1 MIKVSDYIFQFLRS
15 KGVDTIFSVSGGAAA
30 HLLDSARNTDFT
42 FICNYHEQ
50 ACAMAAEG
58 YAKMANKPACVL
70 VTNGPG
76 SSNTITGVLGAFQDS
91 VPMIVISGQVP
102 STQSLASTDLELRQL
117 GVQECDI
124 VRMVSPITKYAA
136 QVTTAKDI
144 QMHLETAYRLSTTGR
159 MGPVWLD
166 IPLDVQNQLIE
177 LHESAPEVE
186 ETTTTYDIDTI
197 INVIL
202 SAKKP
207 VIVVGN
213 GIHLSQTEERFNTLK
228 SLLNI
233 PVVSTWTAKDLLEET
248 DPTYAGNF
256 GLLGE
261 RAANFTIQ
269 RADALLILGS
279 RLSIPNTGYRTDLFS
294 PDSTKIMVDID
305 AAELNK
311 HTLKIDYPINDD
323 LACFLDKLIG
333 RLQSITIPSWEPW
346 RTKTQEWKAKYPV
359 FLPEYAEVPA
369 RINSFYFME
378 ILSKELTPNHTV
390 VTDMG
395 TSYTCTMQSLQLHGG
410 TRLFTSSACCS
421 MGFGLPGAIGA
432 YYADSSRDVVLIA
445 GDGGMQMNLQELQ
458 TVIHNKI
465 PLKIFVLNNNG
476 YLAITLMQD
485 NLFGGKYI
493 GSNADSGVS
502 SPNFVKLAEV
512 YGLKT
517 YRFTNNSDLLS
528 GIGSVMAEK
537 GPVLCEIDMLENQLL
552 IPRVQSAK
560 DSEGRII
567 SNSLEN
573 MFPYLSEDEMREIM
587 SV

>member
-30 HLLDSARNTDFT
+30 HLLDSARTTDFT

-58 YAKMANKPACVL
+58 YAKIANKPACVL

-102 STQSLASTDLELRQL
+102 STQLLSTSELTLRQL

-124 VRMVSPITKYAA
+124 IKMVSSITKYAV
-136 QVTTAKDI
+136 QVTDANEI
-144 QMHLETAYRLSTTGR
+144 QKHLETAYHLSTTGR

-166 IPLDVQNQLIE
+166 IPLDIQNQLIE
-177 LHESAPEVE
+177 LHEVTLEMDEVDSS
-186 ETTTTYDIDTI
+186 YDIDK
-197 INVIL
+197 VIDVL
-202 SAKKP
+202 ISAKKP

-213 GIHLSQTEERFNTLK
+213 GIHLSKTEEKFDILK

-233 PVVSTWTAKDLLEET
+233 PVISTWTAKDLLHQT
-248 DPTYAGNF
+248 DPTFVGNF

-261 RAANFTIQ
+261 RAANFAIQ

-294 PDSTKIMVDID
+294 PHSTKIMVDID
-305 AAELNK
+305 PAELAK
-311 HTLKIDYPINDD
+311 QTLKIDYPINDD
-323 LACFLDKLIG
+323 LNRFLDLLIEKL
-333 RLQSITIPSWEPW
+333 REHTLPSWESW
-346 RTKTQEWKAKYPV
+346 RLKTQEWKAKYPV
-359 FLPEYAEVPA
+359 FSEKYSEVPV

-378 ILSKELTPNHTV
+378 ILSQKLTSNDTV

-432 YYADSSRDVVLIA
+432 YYANRSRNVILIA
-445 GDGGMQMNLQELQ
+445 GDGGLQMNLQELQ
-458 TVIHNKI
+458 TVIHNNI

-493 GSNADSGVS
+493 GSNMDSGVS
-502 SPNFVKLAEV
+502 SPNFVKLADV
-512 YGLKT
+512 YGFKT
-517 YRFTNNSDLLS
+517 YRFSNNSDLLS
-528 GIGSVMAEK
+528 GIDAVMSET

-573 MFPYLSEDEMREIM
+573 MFPYLSEEEMKEIM